1 MQYLLD
7 TCVYLW
13 AITNN
18 HDKLSKKVLGVLLD
32 NDNEIFVSIISQF
45 ETTTKHS
52 KHQIKNLSRPVI
64 EYYKQQRIISGIELL
79 NLKQEDIELVSKLP
93 TIHNDPFDR
102 LLIAQAI
109 NNGMTIV
116 SPDSQFSKYPV
127 RLIY

>member
-18 HDKLSKKVLGVLLD
+18 RDKLSKKVLEVLL
-32 NDNEIFVSIISQF
+32 NSDNEIFVSIISQF
-45 ETTTKHS
+45 ETTIKHS
-52 KHQIKNLSRPVI
+52 KHQIENLSRPVI

-79 NLKQEDIELVSKLP
+79 NLKQEDIEVVSKLP
-93 TIHNDPFDR
+93 PIHNDPFDR

-109 NNGMTIV
+109 NNGMTII

-127 RLIY
+127 RLIN